1 MIGEICYWLFNM
13 SIVASLSG
21 AVILLFRRVRR
32 IPRRL
37 IALLWA
43 IPCIRMWVPFG
54 IGGRYGLMSLL
65 NALRYRTRV
74 VYVLRPVAYGRE
86 GGTSMM
92 NVTGA
97 TVDGSIPL
105 TYREDLLRDLFR
117 VAGIVWAA
125 VFGLLLLL
133 IVILYFSAL
142 RDLRGA
148 AHLRENLYLSDRV
161 TSPAVYGIFRPKI
174 VLPASTPEADYP
186 MILAH
191 ETAHIRR
198 GDNLFRLIAFLSVA
212 LHWFNPLAWVFLR
225 CYLSDAEE
233 ACDERVL
240 SKLDEEGRRNYAR
253 CLLNQAERRAAFP
266 AAFGGAKLRDRVK
279 RIVSYE
285 NLTFFS
291 ALGCVLLAAALT
303 YFLLTNAL

>member
-1 MIGEICYWLFNM
+1 MLGDIFYWLFNM

-21 AVILLFRRVRR
+21 AVILLLRRVRR

-65 NALRYRTRV
+65 NSFRYRSRTVYIYRSGDRAV
-74 VYVLRPVAYGRE
+74 VTMSNSAR
-86 GGTSMM
+86 
-92 NVTGA
+92 A
-97 TVDGSIPL
+97 TVDGIIPL

-117 VAGIVWAA
+117 VSGIVWAT

-133 IVILYFSAL
+133 IVILYGSAL
-142 RDLRGA
+142 RDLRDA
-148 AHLRENLYLSDRV
+148 AHLRNNIYLSDRV

-191 ETAHIRR
+191 ETAHVRR

-240 SKLDEEGRRNYAR
+240 SKLDEEGRRDYAR

-291 ALGCVLLAAALT
+291 ILGCVLLAAALT

>member
-1 MIGEICYWLFNM
+1 MLGDIFYWLFNM

-21 AVILLFRRVRR
+21 AVLLLVRR
-32 IPRRL
+32 FSKIPRRL

-65 NALRYRTRV
+65 NALRYRTRI
-74 VYVLRPVAYGRE
+74 VYIYQSGNGE
-86 GGTSMM
+86 SGTSMM

-97 TVDGSIPL
+97 TVDGIVPL

-198 GDNLFRLIAFLSVA
+198 GDNLFRLVAFVSAA

-225 CYLSDAEE
+225 CYLSDAEQ

-240 SKLDEEGRRNYAR
+240 AKLDEEGRRDYAR
-253 CLLNQAERRAAFP
+253 CLLNQAERRTAFP

-291 ALGCVLLAAALT
+291 ILGCALLAAALT

>member
-1 MIGEICYWLFNM
+1 MLGDIFYWLFNM
-13 SIVASLSG
+13 SVVASLSG
-21 AVILLFRRVRR
+21 TVLLLVRR
-32 IPRRL
+32 FSKLPRRL

-43 IPCIRMWVPFG
+43 IPCIRMWIPFG

-65 NALRYRTRV
+65 NALRYRTRI
-74 VYVLRPVAYGRE
+74 VYIYQSGNGESGA
-86 GGTSMM
+86 SMM

-97 TVDGSIPL
+97 TVDGIVPL

-117 VAGIVWAA
+117 IAGIVWAA
-125 VFGLLLLL
+125 VFALLLLL

-148 AHLRENLYLSDRV
+148 VRLRENIYLSDRV
-161 TSPAVYGIFRPKI
+161 TSPAVYGIIRPKI

-198 GDNLFRLIAFLSVA
+198 GDNLFRLIAFVSAA

-225 CYLSDAEE
+225 CYLSDAEQ

-240 SKLDEEGRRNYAR
+240 AKLDEKGRRNYAR

-279 RIVSYE
+279 RVVSYE

-291 ALGCVLLAAALT
+291 ILGCALLVAALT

>member
-1 MIGEICYWLFNM
+1 M
-13 SIVASLSG
+13 SNSA
-21 AVILLFRRVRR
+21 R
-32 IPRRL
+32 
-37 IALLWA
+37 
-43 IPCIRMWVPFG
+43 
-54 IGGRYGLMSLL
+54 
-65 NALRYRTRV
+65 
-74 VYVLRPVAYGRE
+74 
-86 GGTSMM
+86 
-92 NVTGA
+92 A
-97 TVDGSIPL
+97 TVDGIIPL

-125 VFGLLLLL
+125 VFGLLLLY
-133 IVILYFSAL
+133 VFILYFSAM

-212 LHWFNPLAWVFLR
+212 LHWFNPLSWVFLR
-225 CYLSDAEE
+225 YYLSDAEE

-240 SKLDEEGRRNYAR
+240 SKLDEEGRRDYAR

-266 AAFGGAKLRDRVK
+266 AAFSGAKLRDRVK

-291 ALGCVLLAAALT
+291 ILGCVLLAAALT

>member
-1 MIGEICYWLFNM
+1 MLGDIFYWLFNM
-13 SIVASLSG
+13 SVVASLSG
-21 AVILLFRRVRR
+21 AVLLLVRR
-32 IPRRL
+32 FSKIPRRL

-65 NALRYRTRV
+65 NSFRYRSRTVYIYRSGDRAV
-74 VYVLRPVAYGRE
+74 VTMSNSA
-86 GGTSMM
+86 
-92 NVTGA
+92 GA
-97 TVDGSIPL
+97 TVDGIVPL

-125 VFGLLLLL
+125 VFALLLLL

-148 AHLRENLYLSDRV
+148 VRLRENLYLSDRV
-161 TSPAVYGIFRPKI
+161 TSPAVYGIVRPKI

-198 GDNLFRLIAFLSVA
+198 GDNLFRLIAFVSAA

-225 CYLSDAEE
+225 CYLSDAEQ

-240 SKLDEEGRRNYAR
+240 AKLDEEGRRNYAR

-291 ALGCVLLAAALT
+291 ILGCALLAAALT

>member
-1 MIGEICYWLFNM
+1 MLGDIFYWLFNM
-13 SIVASLSG
+13 SVVASLSG
-21 AVILLFRRVRR
+21 AVILLLRRVRR

-65 NALRYRTRV
+65 NSFRYRSRTVYIYRSGDRAV
-74 VYVLRPVAYGRE
+74 VTMSNSA
-86 GGTSMM
+86 
-92 NVTGA
+92 GA
-97 TVDGSIPL
+97 TVDGIVPL

-148 AHLRENLYLSDRV
+148 VRLRENLYLSDRV

-191 ETAHIRR
+191 ETAHVRR
-198 GDNLFRLIAFLSVA
+198 GDNLFRLIAFVSAA

-225 CYLSDAEE
+225 CYLSDAEQ

-240 SKLDEEGRRNYAR
+240 SKLDEEGRRDYAR

-291 ALGCVLLAAALT
+291 ILGCALLAAALT

>member
-1 MIGEICYWLFNM
+1 MLGDIFYWLFNM

-43 IPCIRMWVPFG
+43 IPCIRMWIPFG

-65 NALRYRTRV
+65 NSFRYRSRTVYIYRSGDRAV
-74 VYVLRPVAYGRE
+74 VTMSNSA
-86 GGTSMM
+86 
-92 NVTGA
+92 GA
-97 TVDGSIPL
+97 TVDGIVPL

-117 VAGIVWAA
+117 IAGIVWAA
-125 VFGLLLLL
+125 VFALLLLL

-198 GDNLFRLIAFLSVA
+198 GDNLFRLIAFVSA
-212 LHWFNPLAWVFLR
+212 SLHWFNPLAWVFLR
-225 CYLSDAEE
+225 CYLSDAEQ

-240 SKLDEEGRRNYAR
+240 AKLDEEGRRDYAR

-291 ALGCVLLAAALT
+291 ILGCALLAAALT

>member
-1 MIGEICYWLFNM
+1 MLGDIFYWLFNM

-21 AVILLFRRVRR
+21 AVILLLRRVRR

-65 NALRYRTRV
+65 NSFRYRSRTVYIYRSGDRAV
-74 VYVLRPVAYGRE
+74 VTMSNSA
-86 GGTSMM
+86 
-92 NVTGA
+92 GA
-97 TVDGSIPL
+97 TVDGIVPL

-125 VFGLLLLL
+125 VFALLLLL

-148 AHLRENLYLSDRV
+148 VRLRENLYLSDRV

-191 ETAHIRR
+191 ETAHVRR

-240 SKLDEEGRRNYAR
+240 SKLDEEGRRDYAR

-291 ALGCVLLAAALT
+291 ILGCVLLAAALT

>member
-1 MIGEICYWLFNM
+1 MLGDIFYWLFNM

-65 NALRYRTRV
+65 NSFRYRSRTVYIYRSGDRAV
-74 VYVLRPVAYGRE
+74 VTMSNSA
-86 GGTSMM
+86 
-92 NVTGA
+92 GA
-97 TVDGSIPL
+97 TVDGIVPL

-125 VFGLLLLL
+125 VFALLLLL

-161 TSPAVYGIFRPKI
+161 TSPALYGIFRPKI

-191 ETAHIRR
+191 ETAHVRR
-198 GDNLFRLIAFLSVA
+198 GDNLFRLVAFVSAA
-212 LHWFNPLAWVFLR
+212 LHWFNPLALVFLR
-225 CYLSDAEE
+225 CYLSDAEQ

-240 SKLDEEGRRNYAR
+240 AKLDEEGRRNYAR

-291 ALGCVLLAAALT
+291 ILGCALLAAALT

>member
-1 MIGEICYWLFNM
+1 MLGDIFYWLFNM

-21 AVILLFRRVRR
+21 AVILLLRRVRR

-65 NALRYRTRV
+65 NSFRYRSRTVYIYRSGDRAV
-74 VYVLRPVAYGRE
+74 VTMSNSA
-86 GGTSMM
+86 
-92 NVTGA
+92 GA
-97 TVDGSIPL
+97 TVDGIVPL

-148 AHLRENLYLSDRV
+148 TRLRENLYLSDRV

-174 VLPASTPEADYP
+174 VLPASTPEADHP

-212 LHWFNPLAWVFLR
+212 LHWFNPLSWVFLR
-225 CYLSDAEE
+225 YYLSDAEE

-240 SKLDEEGRRNYAR
+240 SKLDEEGRRDYAR

>member
-1 MIGEICYWLFNM
+1 MLGDIFYWLFNM

-21 AVILLFRRVRR
+21 AVILLLRRVRR

-65 NALRYRTRV
+65 NSFRYRSRTVYIYRSGDRAV
-74 VYVLRPVAYGRE
+74 VTMSNSA
-86 GGTSMM
+86 
-92 NVTGA
+92 GA
-97 TVDGSIPL
+97 TVDGIVPL

-148 AHLRENLYLSDRV
+148 THLRENLYLSDRV

-240 SKLDEEGRRNYAR
+240 AKLDEEGRRDYAR

-266 AAFGGAKLRDRVK
+266 AAFGGAKLRDRVR

-291 ALGCVLLAAALT
+291 ILGCVLLAAALT

>member
-1 MIGEICYWLFNM
+1 MLGDIFYWLFNM
-13 SIVASLSG
+13 SVVASLSG
-21 AVILLFRRVRR
+21 TVLLLVRR
-32 IPRRL
+32 FSKLPRRL

-43 IPCIRMWVPFG
+43 IPCIRMWIPFG

-65 NALRYRTRV
+65 NALRYRTRI
-74 VYVLRPVAYGRE
+74 VYIYQSGNGESGA
-86 GGTSMM
+86 SMM

-97 TVDGSIPL
+97 TVDGIVPL

-117 VAGIVWAA
+117 IAGIVWAA
-125 VFGLLLLL
+125 VFALLLLL

-148 AHLRENLYLSDRV
+148 VRLRENIYLSDRV
-161 TSPAVYGIFRPKI
+161 TSPAVYGIIRPKI

-198 GDNLFRLIAFLSVA
+198 GDNLFRLIAFVSAA

-225 CYLSDAEE
+225 CYLSDAEQ

-240 SKLDEEGRRNYAR
+240 SKLDEEGRRDYAR

-279 RIVSYE
+279 RVVSYE

-291 ALGCVLLAAALT
+291 ILGCALLVAALT

>member
-1 MIGEICYWLFNM
+1 MLGDIFYWLFNM

-21 AVILLFRRVRR
+21 AVILLLRRVRR

-65 NALRYRTRV
+65 NSFRYRSRTVYIYRSGDRAV
-74 VYVLRPVAYGRE
+74 VTMSNSAR
-86 GGTSMM
+86 
-92 NVTGA
+92 A
-97 TVDGSIPL
+97 TVDGIIPL

-191 ETAHIRR
+191 ETAHVRR

-240 SKLDEEGRRNYAR
+240 SKLDEEGRRDYAR

-291 ALGCVLLAAALT
+291 VLGCVLLAAALT

>member
-1 MIGEICYWLFNM
+1 MLGDIFYWLFNM

-65 NALRYRTRV
+65 NALRYRSRTVYIYRSGDRAV
-74 VYVLRPVAYGRE
+74 VTMSNSA
-86 GGTSMM
+86 
-92 NVTGA
+92 GA
-97 TVDGSIPL
+97 TVDGIVPL

-191 ETAHIRR
+191 ETAHVRR

-240 SKLDEEGRRNYAR
+240 SKLDEEGRRDYAR

>member
-1 MIGEICYWLFNM
+1 MLGDIFYWLFNM

-21 AVILLFRRVRR
+21 AVILLLRRVRR

-65 NALRYRTRV
+65 NSFRYRSRTVYIYRSGDRAV
-74 VYVLRPVAYGRE
+74 VTMSNSA
-86 GGTSMM
+86 
-92 NVTGA
+92 GA
-97 TVDGSIPL
+97 TVDGIVPL

-212 LHWFNPLAWVFLR
+212 LHWFNPLSWVFLR

-240 SKLDEEGRRNYAR
+240 SKLDEEGRRDYAR

-266 AAFGGAKLRDRVK
+266 AAFGGAKLRDRVR

-291 ALGCVLLAAALT
+291 ILGCVLLAAALT

>member
-1 MIGEICYWLFNM
+1 MLGDIFYWLFNM

-21 AVILLFRRVRR
+21 AVILLLRRVRR

-65 NALRYRTRV
+65 NSFRYRSRTVYIYRSGDRAV
-74 VYVLRPVAYGRE
+74 VTMSNSA
-86 GGTSMM
+86 
-92 NVTGA
+92 GA
-97 TVDGSIPL
+97 TVDGIVPL

-125 VFGLLLLL
+125 VFALLLLL

-148 AHLRENLYLSDRV
+148 THLRENLYLSDRV

-198 GDNLFRLIAFLSVA
+198 GDNLFRLIAFVSAA

-225 CYLSDAEE
+225 CYLSDAEQ

-240 SKLDEEGRRNYAR
+240 AKLDEEGRRDYAR

-266 AAFGGAKLRDRVK
+266 AAFGGAKLRDRVR

-291 ALGCVLLAAALT
+291 ILGCVLLAAALT

>member
-1 MIGEICYWLFNM
+1 MLGDIFYWLFNM

-21 AVILLFRRVRR
+21 AVLLLVRR
-32 IPRRL
+32 FSKIPRRL

-65 NALRYRTRV
+65 NSFRYRSRTVYIYRSGDRAV
-74 VYVLRPVAYGRE
+74 VTMSNSA
-86 GGTSMM
+86 
-92 NVTGA
+92 GA
-97 TVDGSIPL
+97 TVDGIVPL

-117 VAGIVWAA
+117 IAGIVWAA

-148 AHLRENLYLSDRV
+148 VRLRENIYLSDRV
-161 TSPAVYGIFRPKI
+161 TSPAVYGIVRPKI
-174 VLPASTPEADYP
+174 VLPTSTPEADYP

-198 GDNLFRLIAFLSVA
+198 GDNLFRLIVFVSAA

-225 CYLSDAEE
+225 CYLSDAEQ

-240 SKLDEEGRRNYAR
+240 AKLDEEGRRNYAR

-279 RIVSYE
+279 RVVSYE

-291 ALGCVLLAAALT
+291 ILGCALLAAALT

>member
-1 MIGEICYWLFNM
+1 MLGDIFYWLFNM

-21 AVILLFRRVRR
+21 AVILLLRRVRR

-65 NALRYRTRV
+65 NALRYRTRIVYIYRSGDRAV
-74 VYVLRPVAYGRE
+74 VTMSNSA
-86 GGTSMM
+86 
-92 NVTGA
+92 GA
-97 TVDGSIPL
+97 TVDGIVPL

-225 CYLSDAEE
+225 CYLSDAEQ

-240 SKLDEEGRRNYAR
+240 KTLDEEGRRDYAR
-253 CLLNQAERRAAFP
+253 LLLRQAEKKAAFP
-266 AAFGGAKLRDRVK
+266 ASLGGAKLRDRVK

-285 NLTFFS
+285 NLTFLS
-291 ALGCVLLAAALT
+291 ILGFELLAAAIAW
-303 YFLLTNAL
+303 FLLTNPV

>member
-1 MIGEICYWLFNM
+1 MLGDIFYWLFNM

-43 IPCIRMWVPFG
+43 IPCIRMWIPFG

-65 NALRYRTRV
+65 NSFRYRSRTVCIYRSGDRAV
-74 VYVLRPVAYGRE
+74 VTMSNSAR
-86 GGTSMM
+86 
-92 NVTGA
+92 A
-97 TVDGSIPL
+97 TVDGIIPL

-125 VFGLLLLL
+125 VFALLLLL

-148 AHLRENLYLSDRV
+148 VRLRENIYLSDRV

-191 ETAHIRR
+191 ETAHVRR

-240 SKLDEEGRRNYAR
+240 SKLDEEGRRDYAR

-291 ALGCVLLAAALT
+291 ILGCALLAAALT

>member
-1 MIGEICYWLFNM
+1 MLGDIFYWLFNM

-21 AVILLFRRVRR
+21 AVILLLRRVRR

-65 NALRYRTRV
+65 NSFRYRSRTVYIYRSGDRAV
-74 VYVLRPVAYGRE
+74 VTMSNSAR
-86 GGTSMM
+86 
-92 NVTGA
+92 A
-97 TVDGSIPL
+97 TVDGIIPL

-117 VAGIVWAA
+117 VSGIVWAT

-133 IVILYFSAL
+133 IVILYGSAL
-142 RDLRGA
+142 RDLRDA
-148 AHLRENLYLSDRV
+148 AHLRNNIYLSDRV

-240 SKLDEEGRRNYAR
+240 SKLDEEGRRDYAR

>member
-1 MIGEICYWLFNM
+1 MLGDIFYWLFNM

-21 AVILLFRRVRR
+21 AVILLLRRVRR

-65 NALRYRTRV
+65 NSFRYRSRTVYIYRSGDRAV
-74 VYVLRPVAYGRE
+74 VTMSNSA
-86 GGTSMM
+86 
-92 NVTGA
+92 GA
-97 TVDGSIPL
+97 TVDGIVPL

-148 AHLRENLYLSDRV
+148 VRLRENLYLSDRV

-191 ETAHIRR
+191 ETAHVRR
-198 GDNLFRLIAFLSVA
+198 GDNLFRLIAFVSAA

-225 CYLSDAEE
+225 CYLSDAEQ

-240 SKLDEEGRRNYAR
+240 SKLDEEGRRDYAR

-291 ALGCVLLAAALT
+291 ILGCALLAAALT

>member
-1 MIGEICYWLFNM
+1 MLGDIFYWLFNM

-21 AVILLFRRVRR
+21 AVILLLRRVRR

-65 NALRYRTRV
+65 NSFRYRSRTVYIYRSGDRAV
-74 VYVLRPVAYGRE
+74 VTMSNSA
-86 GGTSMM
+86 
-92 NVTGA
+92 GA
-97 TVDGSIPL
+97 TVDGIVPL

-125 VFGLLLLL
+125 VFGLLLLY
-133 IVILYFSAL
+133 VFILYFSAM

-148 AHLRENLYLSDRV
+148 TRLRNNIYLSDRV
-161 TSPAVYGIFRPKI
+161 SSPAVYGIFRPKI

-240 SKLDEEGRRNYAR
+240 SKLDEEGRLDYAR

-291 ALGCVLLAAALT
+291 ALGCILLAAALT

>member
-1 MIGEICYWLFNM
+1 MLGDIFYWLFNM

-21 AVILLFRRVRR
+21 AVILLLRRVRR

-65 NALRYRTRV
+65 NSFRYRSRTVYIYRSGDRAV
-74 VYVLRPVAYGRE
+74 VTMSNSA
-86 GGTSMM
+86 
-92 NVTGA
+92 GA
-97 TVDGSIPL
+97 TVDGIVPL

-125 VFGLLLLL
+125 VFGLLLLY
-133 IVILYFSAL
+133 VFILYFSAL

-148 AHLRENLYLSDRV
+148 TRLRNNIYLSDRV
-161 TSPAVYGIFRPKI
+161 TSPAVYGIFRPKN

-212 LHWFNPLAWVFLR
+212 LHWFNPLSWVFLR
-225 CYLSDAEE
+225 RYLSDAEE

-240 SKLDEEGRRNYAR
+240 SKLDEEGRRDYAR

-291 ALGCVLLAAALT
+291 ILGCVLLAAALT

>member
-1 MIGEICYWLFNM
+1 MLGDIFYWLFNM

-65 NALRYRTRV
+65 NALRYRSRTVYIYRSGDRAV
-74 VYVLRPVAYGRE
+74 VTMSNSA
-86 GGTSMM
+86 
-92 NVTGA
+92 GA
-97 TVDGSIPL
+97 TVDGIVPL

-125 VFGLLLLL
+125 VFALLLLL

-148 AHLRENLYLSDRV
+148 VRLRENLYLSDRV

-191 ETAHIRR
+191 ETAHVRR
-198 GDNLFRLIAFLSVA
+198 GDNLFRLVAFVSAA

-225 CYLSDAEE
+225 CYLSDAEQ

-240 SKLDEEGRRNYAR
+240 SKLDEEGRRDYAR

-266 AAFGGAKLRDRVK
+266 ASFGGAKLRDRVK

-291 ALGCVLLAAALT
+291 ILGCALLAAALT

>member
-1 MIGEICYWLFNM
+1 MLGDIFYWLFNM

-21 AVILLFRRVRR
+21 AVILLLRRVRR

-54 IGGRYGLMSLL
+54 IGGRYGLMSRL
-65 NALRYRTRV
+65 NSFRYRSRTVYIYRSGDRAV
-74 VYVLRPVAYGRE
+74 VTMSNSA
-86 GGTSMM
+86 
-92 NVTGA
+92 GA
-97 TVDGSIPL
+97 TVDGIVPL

-148 AHLRENLYLSDRV
+148 VRLRENLYLSDRV

-191 ETAHIRR
+191 ETAHVRR
-198 GDNLFRLIAFLSVA
+198 GDNLFRLIAFVSAA

-225 CYLSDAEE
+225 CYLSDAEQ

-240 SKLDEEGRRNYAR
+240 SKLDEEGRRDYAR

-291 ALGCVLLAAALT
+291 ILGCALLAAALT

>member
-1 MIGEICYWLFNM
+1 MLGDIFYWLFNM

-21 AVILLFRRVRR
+21 AVILLLRRVRR

-65 NALRYRTRV
+65 NSFRYRSRTVYIFRSGDRAV
-74 VYVLRPVAYGRE
+74 VTMSNCA
-86 GGTSMM
+86 
-92 NVTGA
+92 GA
-97 TVDGSIPL
+97 TDDGIVPL

-240 SKLDEEGRRNYAR
+240 SKLDEEGRRDYAR

-291 ALGCVLLAAALT
+291 ILGCVLLAAALT

>member
-1 MIGEICYWLFNM
+1 VLGDIFYWLFNM

-21 AVILLFRRVRR
+21 AVILLLRRVRR

-65 NALRYRTRV
+65 NSFRYRSRTVYIFRSGDRAV
-74 VYVLRPVAYGRE
+74 VTMSNCA
-86 GGTSMM
+86 
-92 NVTGA
+92 GA
-97 TVDGSIPL
+97 TDDGIVPL

-240 SKLDEEGRRNYAR
+240 SKLDEEGRRDYAR

-291 ALGCVLLAAALT
+291 ILGCVLLAAALT

>member
-1 MIGEICYWLFNM
+1 MLGDIFYWLFNM

-21 AVILLFRRVRR
+21 AVILLLRRVRR

-65 NALRYRTRV
+65 NSFRYRSRTVYIYRSGDRAV
-74 VYVLRPVAYGRE
+74 VTMSNSA
-86 GGTSMM
+86 
-92 NVTGA
+92 GA
-97 TVDGSIPL
+97 TVDGIVPL

-125 VFGLLLLL
+125 VFGLLLLY
-133 IVILYFSAL
+133 VFILYFSAM

-148 AHLRENLYLSDRV
+148 ARLRNNIYLSDRV
-161 TSPAVYGIFRPKI
+161 SSPAVYGIFRPKI

-240 SKLDEEGRRNYAR
+240 SKLDEEGRRDYAR

-291 ALGCVLLAAALT
+291 ILGCVLLAAALT

>member
-1 MIGEICYWLFNM
+1 MLGDIFYWLFNM

-21 AVILLFRRVRR
+21 AVILLLRRVRR

-65 NALRYRTRV
+65 NSFRYRSRTVYIYRSGDRAV
-74 VYVLRPVAYGRE
+74 VTMSNYA
-86 GGTSMM
+86 
-92 NVTGA
+92 GA
-97 TVDGSIPL
+97 TDDGIVPL

-125 VFGLLLLL
+125 VFGLLLLY
-133 IVILYFSAL
+133 VFILYFSAM

-148 AHLRENLYLSDRV
+148 THLRENLYLSDRV

-198 GDNLFRLIAFLSVA
+198 GDNLFRLIAFFSVA
-212 LHWFNPLAWVFLR
+212 LHWFNPLSWVFLR

-240 SKLDEEGRRNYAR
+240 SKLDEEGRRDYAR

-291 ALGCVLLAAALT
+291 ILGCVLLAAALT